1 MTLQVE
7 EAIWIR
13 TRDYGRLLG
22 KWVKESKN
30 LPIKWSLQVPEFQC
44 HNNSNNNNDGGD
56 DNDCGTVLSISE
68 RFRNS
73 TFLQKG
79 QRCQLKTAEKLRF
92 CIHFSQNK
100 MQNCYPLCL
109 CLSFKLKVKKR
120 YLFLKKKSCIFS
132 FRVDDILTSILSA
145 LHPFLT
151 FPNDLLKHKRGIFF
165 RFQAIS

>member
-1 MTLQVE
+1 MERVRTCQLNGHSRSLSFS
-7 EAIWIR
+7 AIIIV
-13 TRDYGRLLG
+13 TIIMM
-22 KWVKESKN
+22 VVMIMIVAPCCQS
-30 LPIKWSLQVPEFQC
+30 V
-44 HNNSNNNNDGGD
+44 ND
-56 DNDCGTVLSISE
+56 SA
-68 RFRNS
+68 NS

-79 QRCQLKTAEKLRF
+79 QLCQLKTAEKLRF

-100 MQNCYPLCL
+100 MQNCYLFCL

-165 RFQAIS
+165 CFQAIS